1 MKQTHSTLLLKWLF
15 NLLILW
21 QSWCSFCL
29 RSPLG
34 DCKPGSS
41 TSAAASYI
49 HGPPTLTTQRL
60 RVMMSEACIVG
71 YTSLPS
77 AEAAAATAL
86 ADDDDDDD
94 GGGGARG
101 EAIVRGSRRGRT
113 CLVQRQI
120 NHRVAF
126 GALLPH
132 SIVVAMHVRARRQ
145 YDYGARLIKSASFL
159 IGFITSCADVI
170 AYTLYR

>member
-1 MKQTHSTLLLKWLF
+1 M
-15 NLLILW
+15 
-21 QSWCSFCL
+21 
-29 RSPLG
+29 
-34 DCKPGSS
+34 
-41 TSAAASYI
+41 
-49 HGPPTLTTQRL
+49 
-60 RVMMSEACIVG
+60 G

-126 GALLPH
+126 GALLPR

-145 YDYGARLIKSASFL
+145 YDDGAAHQICIIPYRIYYVMRRRNSLYVVSIGLSQIELYIGADTVMTLSSCLCVCVCVCLWVGVGVVSTIKGKSL
-159 IGFITSCADVI
+159 IGMT
-170 AYTLYR
+170 

>member
-1 MKQTHSTLLLKWLF
+1 M
-15 NLLILW
+15 
-21 QSWCSFCL
+21 
-29 RSPLG
+29 
-34 DCKPGSS
+34 
-41 TSAAASYI
+41 
-49 HGPPTLTTQRL
+49 
-60 RVMMSEACIVG
+60 G
-71 YTSLPS
+71 YTSLPN

-132 SIVVAMHVRARRQ
+132 SIVVAT
-145 YDYGARLIKSASFL
+145 SASDDNTTTARGSSNL
-159 IGFITSCADVI
+159 HHSLSDLLRHAPT
-170 AYTLYR
+170 